1 MAAGSTYTPIATT
14 TLGSAQSSVT
24 FSTISGSYTDLVLIG
39 SYGTAN
45 GNCPLMQFNSD
56 TGSNYS
62 ITELVGN
69 GSSASSSRR
78 SNGTSIDIAKT
89 VGGNGNLEQNF
100 VISIQNY
107 SNSTTYKTALVRQ
120 NLATGTYSSDRFNIN
135 FNSDTGSNYSYHTL
149 DTNGGGTVGTGY
161 GASEAFIDISMTTGS
176 AATGSIFTGTVI
188 DILDYANTSKYKSVK
203 GLSGFDNNTGASNLQ
218 GYISFSSGNWMNTNA
233 ITSIKLTPRYGTNFV
248 QYSQFALYGI
258 KGA

>member
-1 MAAGSTYTPIATT
+1 MGVYKLSSAGGLATPRTNYSSFLAGNPKFVPNSYESIATVT
-14 TLGSAQSSVT
+14 VSSSVT
-24 FSTISGSYTDLVLIG
+24 NVEFTSISSSFKHLQIR
-39 SYGTAN
+39 
-45 GNCPLMQFNSD
+45 
-56 TGSNYS
+56 S
-62 ITELVGN
+62 IT
-69 GSSASSSRR
+69 RTDR
-78 SNGTSIDIAKT
+78 
-89 VGGNGNLEQNF
+89 
-100 VISIQNY
+100 
-107 SNSTTYKTALVRQ
+107 
-120 NLATGTYSSDRFNIN
+120 GTYSSDRFNIN